1 MPFFLEAYSASTSA
15 AEFFLPEEANFSQP
29 EESLPEEASSSLSH
43 LGWFFLA
50 PLLLAEVLVS
60 ILFGRNVSRTRS
72 KNRQIEQKN
81 NAVEIVSNIENQGS
95 GLQDSPNF
103 SNILVSA
110 GFFTFLELLR
120 RSLGGKRI
128 KPPFL
133 TQRKKKKR

>member
-1 MPFFLEAYSASTSA
+1 MV
-15 AEFFLPEEANFSQP
+15 
-29 EESLPEEASSSLSH
+29 
-43 LGWFFLA
+43 FLA
-50 PLLLAEVLVS
+50 PLLLAEVLIS

-72 KNRQIEQKN
+72 KNKHIEQKN

-95 GLQDSPNF
+95 GLRSSPNF

-128 KPPFL
+128 GAPFP